1 MRELIGDLLDVA
13 RIETGTLPVDPEPV
27 EVAAL
32 VDRARNTFQSGGGR
46 NNLDLD
52 IGTDLPLVM
61 ADRRRMV
68 QVIVNLLSNAA
79 RHSRESSLIR
89 VSAVRNG
96 IHVEISVA
104 DEGRGIPA
112 RELPHLFRK
121 FSGSGA
127 GDGGPGLGGAGYGP
141 RARVPAWRA
150 RFAFTLPGI
159 EEAESEP
166 VARAARSQRNERKR
180 ERILVVDDDPQVLR
194 YVRVALSTAGYRPVV
209 TADPEEALLL
219 LEEDSPRLALLD
231 MVLADSDGISL
242 MRDILSISGIP
253 VIYLSVYGRDEV
265 VAGALEAGATDYI
278 VKPFSPTELVA
289 RVRAALRRQGEPHRT
304 EPSEPYVVGG
314 LTIDYAERRVTV
326 AGRPVQLTPMEY
338 DLLVALSVED
348 GRVVPHDR
356 LLRRVWGSGKPGNMR
371 VLRTHLMR
379 LRRKLDEDA
388 DSPKYIF
395 AEPIVGYRML
405 KGEGQEEAGS

>member
-1 MRELIGDLLDVA
+1 M
-13 RIETGTLPVDPEPV
+13 
-27 EVAAL
+27 
-32 VDRARNTFQSGGGR
+32 
-46 NNLDLD
+46 
-52 IGTDLPLVM
+52 
-61 ADRRRMV
+61 
-68 QVIVNLLSNAA
+68 
-79 RHSRESSLIR
+79 R

-96 IHVEISVA
+96 IHVEISAA

-112 RELPHLFRK
+112 RELPHLVRK

-127 GDGGPGLGGAGYGP
+127 GDEGVVWAGPALGLAICRGIVEAHGGRIWAESEGPGLG
-141 RARVPAWRA
+141 A

-159 EEAESEP
+159 EEAESGP
-166 VARAARSQRNERKR
+166 VARAARSQRNGLKR
-180 ERILVVDDDPQVLR
+180 ERILVVDDDPQALR
-194 YVRVALSTAGYRPVV
+194 YVRDALSTAGYRPVV

-253 VIYLSVYGRDEV
+253 VIFLSVYGRDEV

-289 RVRAALRRQGEPHRT
+289 RVRAALRRQRGPHRT
-304 EPSEPYVVGG
+304 EASEPYVVGG

-338 DLLVALSVED
+338 DLLVALSVEG
-348 GRVVPHDR
+348 GRVVPYDR

-388 DSPKYIF
+388 GSPKYIF
-395 AEPIVGYRML
+395 AEPGVGYRML